1 MNICFLLQEK
11 QTLPMAMSFK
21 ASVTSFRA
29 LNAFILF
36 QKGVS
41 LNWKW
46 ILKRYIHFL
55 KINETYWFSSC
66 QPNDL
71 IYFLLTLQDKRFCF
85 KHVLFCHHIYIYSYI
100 LLYDIY
106 CVEAKSQQNSWKSQS
121 CILLRWP
128 AVWNTT
134 PGVYCTLSP
143 RIQ

>member
-66 QPNDL
+66 PPNDL
-71 IYFLLTLQDKRFCF
+71 IYFLLTPQDKRFCF

-106 CVEAKSQQNSWKSQS
+106 CLLCWSKEPTKFMKIPELHLTQVACCLKYDSWCVLYS
-121 CILLRWP
+121 
-128 AVWNTT
+128 
-134 PGVYCTLSP
+134 
-143 RIQ
+143 